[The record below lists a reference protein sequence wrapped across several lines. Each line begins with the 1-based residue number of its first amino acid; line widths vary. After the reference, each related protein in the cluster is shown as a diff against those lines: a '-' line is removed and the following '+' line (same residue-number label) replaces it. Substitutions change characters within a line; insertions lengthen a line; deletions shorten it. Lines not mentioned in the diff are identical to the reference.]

1 MSVVAYKKKCFCGE
15 YTVWRSGKLDGD
27 NIKHTWIDCYSI
39 EKGLSV

>member
-15 YTVWRSGKLDGD
+15 YTVWRSGKLCGG
-27 NIKHTWIDCYSI
+27 NIKSTWRACYSI